1 MSGRVWINNEG
12 STQVKA
18 LKMLIGLKS
27 LLYFNVGVVKVESF
41 YYFTLIFKCN
51 LSIPSMED

>member
-1 MSGRVWINNEG
+1 MSAGVWINNDG

-18 LKMLIGLKS
+18 LKMLMLIGLKS
-27 LLYFNVGVVKVESF
+27 LQYFNVGVVKVENF

-51 LSIPSMED
+51 